1 MSQQQQQQQ
10 HQGEASPTSAP
21 HQPPP
26 THEEQLL
33 AMIATLQQQVN
44 TMLLHQ
50 QGSRIEVA
58 RPQVFS
64 GKIEE
69 VSAFINAAR
78 LYIRM
83 KMTEEA
89 ATTQVA
95 WVLSYVQG
103 GVAEAWKD
111 NLLDELAKGESE
123 VESVE
128 RLFIKIR
135 NDFRETLEEKRK
147 IEQLR
152 TIEQGG
158 RTCNEYMQEFK
169 KVARRSGYEGCPL
182 IEEFKRGL
190 NGAIRR
196 KLAEAEELPTTIGE
210 WQERAVRLDRNQRQS
225 RAEERILGRNAARPG
240 GNAQPRGG
248 SYGGRGGQIMQRW
261 GDSRGENMFNR
272 GRYQPGPQRD
282 PNAMDVDR
290 GTGKDRK
297 CYHCGK
303 FGHMARNCWDRNK
316 ARVVETPQESAK
328 ENGG

>member
-1 MSQQQQQQQ
+1 
-10 HQGEASPTSAP
+10 
-21 HQPPP
+21 
-26 THEEQLL
+26 
-33 AMIATLQQQVN
+33 MIATLQQQVN

-58 RPQVFS
+58 KPQVFS
-64 GKIEE
+64 GKMEE

-83 KMTEEA
+83 KIMEEA

-123 VESVE
+123 VETVE
-128 RLFIKIR
+128 QLFTKIR
-135 NDFRETLEEKRK
+135 NNFGKTSEEERK

-158 RTCNEYMQEFK
+158 RTYNEYVQEFK
-169 KVARRSGYEGCPL
+169 KVARESSYEGRPL

-190 NGAIRR
+190 SGAIRR
-196 KLAEAEELPTTIGE
+196 KLAEAEEPLSTIGE
-210 WQERAVRLDRNQRQS
+210 GQERAVRLDRNQRQS
-225 RAEERILGRNAARPG
+225 RAEQRMLGRNAARPG

-248 SYGGRGGQIMQRW
+248 HM
-261 GDSRGENMFNR
+261 GEEE
-272 GRYQPGPQRD
+272 D
-282 PNAMDVDR
+282 
-290 GTGKDRK
+290 K
-297 CYHCGK
+297 
-303 FGHMARNCWDRNK
+303 
-316 ARVVETPQESAK
+316 
-328 ENGG
+328 